1 MAPGSRLWT
10 RFKGFGWRQW
20 QPLPPTVQHFTRDFS
35 RYLIVSLTWI
45 PVAVFLNDHVFDIT
59 TIRGPSMAPFFNERH
74 HETSWPDVCLTWKM
88 FAQDDLQRGMI
99 ITFRWVPCC

>member
-10 RFKGFGWRQW
+10 RFKGFSWR

-59 TIRGPSMAPFFNERH
+59 TIRGPSMAPYFNERYN
-74 HETSWPDVCLTWKM
+74 ETSWPDVCFTWKV

-99 ITFRWVPCC
+99 ITFR